1 MDSRV
6 SGSWALN
13 SHWIPGNGTSNRSRV
28 PTNETCTG
36 CQVPRNGIRTGFGFL
51 GTELAPNPGPRE
63 RNSKR
68 TPLLSVDSIRIHF
81 DLSGAIRHQGFKDP
95 FSLPWFG

>member
-1 MDSRV
+1 MGSRV
-6 SGSWALN
+6 SGSWTLN
-13 SHWIPGNGTSNRSRV
+13 SHRVPRNGTSTGSQV
-28 PTNETCTG
+28 PANETCAG
-36 CQVPRNGIRTGFGFL
+36 CQVPRNGIRTGSGLL
-51 GTELAPNPGPRE
+51 GTELAPDPGPRE

-68 TPLLSVDSIRIHF
+68 TPLLPVDSIRIHL